1 MTIRALCVLI
11 ALPRVV
17 TLYSARY
24 ARAARSSAPLST
36 RATAALGDAAASE
49 NKTMSADGGGFGD
62 VMGGYRTTVPF
73 LPQFTPLERMAI
85 TATGNLQRLISSFY
99 NLPVTVNCV
108 RNEPLADRVYTRE
121 VRTHA
126 SPALEP
132 ATPSPRAPPRA
143 SHSARAAGSPAGPIA
158 RSGWAGACA
167 RAAKRR

>member
-1 MTIRALCVLI
+1 MRALCVLI
-11 ALPRVV
+11 ALPRAV

-24 ARAARSSAPLST
+24 ARAARSPAPFLST

-99 NLPVTVNCV
+99 NLPVSVNCV
-108 RNEPLADRVYTRE
+108 RNEPLADRVYARE
-121 VRTHA
+121 VRA
-126 SPALEP
+126 RNPPSSPPSRGYALRF
-132 ATPSPRAPPRA
+132 SRV
-143 SHSARAAGSPAGPIA
+143 AR
-158 RSGWAGACA
+158 
-167 RAAKRR
+167 